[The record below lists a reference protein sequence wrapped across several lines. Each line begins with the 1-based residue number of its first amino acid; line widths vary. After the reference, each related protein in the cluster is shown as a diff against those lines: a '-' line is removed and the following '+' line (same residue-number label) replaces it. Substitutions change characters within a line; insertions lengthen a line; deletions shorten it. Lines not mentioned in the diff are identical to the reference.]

1 MLLSEI
7 PPQEQTSAFLGF
19 GVVSHNPQPALALV
33 SRCFELADEIM
44 GAGCEGLGRDGKTDP
59 ALLVASPRSMSSTSA
74 ILAGTLAE
82 YASVAAVGAR
92 CSDAQATMAA
102 SSRSR

>member
-7 PPQEQTSAFLGF
+7 PPQEQTSAFLGL

-44 GAGCEGLGRDGKTDP
+44 GASCEGLGRDRKTDP
-59 ALLVASPRSMSSTSA
+59 ALLVAANEACLPK
-74 ILAGTLAE
+74 I
-82 YASVAAVGAR
+82 
-92 CSDAQATMAA
+92 Q
-102 SSRSR
+102 